1 MLTLSWGNISVFG
14 VSRLLPVL
22 FKVIFV
28 FRVVCV
34 SRWVEISCIPVPCKR
49 NSVVCLPQ
57 SYAVIVKRENTV
69 GSVLAVPAKNHR
81 AVIQFCRNRGSC
93 ASADASMFNVLV
105 GIFVSG
111 SMDAALI
118 QKKDADELDYNT
130 GCSRSHTFC

>member
-22 FKVIFV
+22 FQVIFV

-49 NSVVCLPQ
+49 ISVVCLPQ
-57 SYAVIVKRENTV
+57 SYAVIVKRENSV

-93 ASADASMFNVLV
+93 ASADARGLWCGSPCQHVQCA
-105 GIFVSG
+105 SG
-111 SMDAALI
+111 HFRLRQYGRS
-118 QKKDADELDYNT
+118 ADSEE
-130 GCSRSHTFC
+130 GCRRA